1 MTPSHRRF
9 VSKVREAQEAGAS
22 LAEGERD
29 GSMGPGARVGAPT
42 AAVLY
47 PAGFKGRTHSVGE
60 PRSRAPGL
68 PGGMAIGT
76 AGNYVSGQSRQRVG
90 SDAAGSLGGYGGNDS
105 GASPPIGGR
114 GAAGE
119 NMRQM
124 PRVTYKEGGDEG
136 VGSGWGRG
144 WAATVPGE
152 GTAAPGE
159 HSLRTNNGSNSSA
172 VSRATTAAHDRPSSA
187 TERPFSAAHL
197 PAAHQT
203 PSPPVG
209 SARPSSAVKR
219 LPERPT
225 TASSHSRRF
234 YEQEAAQ
241 QETSSHAPVRPQSHF
256 AQRDQPPAAPPAPSA
271 PGTGHLPERSAAAPS
286 APSAGA
292 RDEVRAARPEWEKP
306 RAEVVA
312 AGSRDAPHP
321 GAVGDL
327 GALTIKPAS
336 FNEHQ
341 VPLTLNTYSGGG
353 CRLP

>member
-1 MTPSHRRF
+1 MTASHRRF

-22 LAEGERD
+22 LAEGERE
-29 GSMGPGARVGAPT
+29 GPGARVGAPT

-76 AGNYVSGQSRQRVG
+76 AGNYVSGQSRPRVG
-90 SDAAGSLGGYGGNDS
+90 SDAAGSLGGFGGNDS
-105 GASPPIGGR
+105 GASPPVGVR
-114 GAAGE
+114 E

-136 VGSGWGRG
+136 AGWGRG
-144 WAATVPGE
+144 WAATVPPGGE
-152 GTAAPGE
+152 GAGE

-197 PAAHQT
+197 PAAHQQNQQARQVHQQ
-203 PSPPVG
+203 PSPPVVG
-209 SARPSSAVKR
+209 GAARPSSAVKR

-234 YEQEAAQ
+234 YEQEAQ
-241 QETSSHAPVRPQSHF
+241 QEGTNAPVRPQSHY
-256 AQRDQPPAAPPAPSA
+256 AQRDQPPAAPPAPSGA
-271 PGTGHLPERSAAAPS
+271 PGAGHPPERSAAAPS
-286 APSAGA
+286 AVSGA
-292 RDEVRAARPEWEKP
+292 RDEVRVEKPREWEKP
-306 RAEVVA
+306 RAEVE
-312 AGSRDAPHP
+312 PYP
-321 GAVGDL
+321 
-327 GALTIKPAS
+327 P
-336 FNEHQ
+336 
-341 VPLTLNTYSGGG
+341 
-353 CRLP
+353 